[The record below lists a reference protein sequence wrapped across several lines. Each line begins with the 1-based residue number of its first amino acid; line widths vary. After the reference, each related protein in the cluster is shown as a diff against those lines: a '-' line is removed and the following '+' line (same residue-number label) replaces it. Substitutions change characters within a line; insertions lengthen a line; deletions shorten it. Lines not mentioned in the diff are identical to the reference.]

1 MVLEFL
7 DPAYAKLKLDNLDIS
22 LTTLRDA
29 LRGADNRTL
38 TDIYNVDNNIL
49 SKLDVTL
56 STRASETTLSGIKT
70 QIDKLTFDTNNY
82 LQVNVKAL
90 VNPPA
95 LDVNLSTRASDSTLS
110 AFSGKFPTA
119 VALADNLSNPTT
131 TIIGAANLGF
141 DGTNWRRIV
150 ADTSGR
156 LKVALDSIPNP
167 SNLDISLSSLR
178 DALRGTG
185 NKTLTDLDTDLNN
198 ILSRLPASLTASGN
212 FKIAIQ
218 EDAAG
223 ILKDTKIPNPLG
235 IITNQDVIGSTANV
249 LAVVD
254 MLTPSRQPY
263 TIPNISVSTTEAS
276 TSISAP
282 GAKILIIKNKGD
294 TDVLIGIN
302 GSVPTTNP
310 LIVRAR
316 AIKVIPH
323 KGVTQVNYKVASGT
337 STIDIEYYN

>member
-1 MVLEFL
+1 VVLEVL
-7 DPAYAKLKLDNLDIS
+7 DPAYIKLRLDNLDMS
-22 LTTLRDA
+22 LSSLRDA

-38 TDIYNVDNNIL
+38 TDLYNVSNSML
-49 SKLDVTL
+49 SKLDVAL

-70 QIDKLTFDTNNY
+70 QTDKLSFDSNNY

-95 LDVNLSTRASDSTLS
+95 LDVNLSTRASESTLTALS
-110 AFSGKFPTA
+110 NKFPSA

-141 DGTNWRRIV
+141 DGTNWRRL
-150 ADTSGR
+150 ATDTSGK

-198 ILSRLPASLTASGN
+198 ILSRLPASLTTGGN
-212 FKIAIQ
+212 FKIAIL
-218 EDAAG
+218 EDSVG
-223 ILKDTKIPNPLG
+223 LLKDSKIPNPLG
-235 IITNQDVIGSTANV
+235 VLTGLDVAGTSTNA

-263 TIPNISVSTTEAS
+263 TIQGISVSTTEAT
-276 TSISAP
+276 TSISSP
-282 GAKILIIKNKGD
+282 GAKILVIKNKGD

-302 GSVPTTNP
+302 GTVPTTNP
-310 LIVRAR
+310 LVVRAR
-316 AIKVIPH
+316 TIKIIPH
-323 KGVTQVNYKVASGT
+323 KGITQVNYKVSSGT
-337 STIDIEYYN
+337 GTIDIEYYN